1 MDLIYKGKKYQV
13 ETNGEQ
19 IVIDG
24 NPKNAEIKSY
34 SDHILKI
41 RIGEEEKAV
50 YVATDDKF
58 AYVFIDGEQF
68 VIQKSDDSETKI
80 EVEEEGKDKNIEQIK
95 PPMPGSVV
103 KVLVEVG
110 QKVDEGAPIIV
121 VEAMKMEIT
130 LYSSIEGVISQINVE
145 AGQQVD
151 SEQVLVVI
159 SKEEIK

>member
-13 ETNGEQ
+13 ETTSESV
-19 IVIDG
+19 IVDG
-24 NPKNAEIKSY
+24 ISKKAEIKKY
-34 SDHILKI
+34 ADNILRI
-41 RIGEEEKAV
+41 RIGEEEKTV
-50 YVATDDKF
+50 YVATDEKQ

-68 VIQKSDDSETKI
+68 VIQKSSDTEAKV
-80 EVEEEGKDKNIEQIK
+80 EVEGDGKDKNIEHIK

-103 KVLVEVG
+103 KVLVNPG
-110 QKVDEGAPIIV
+110 QKVDEGSPIIV

-130 LYSSIEGVISQINVE
+130 LYSSIQGIVSQINVE

-159 SKEEIK
+159 SKEEIE